1 MGSDPA
7 VPKLEEILPKLS
19 AKFAENVGKSLSATP
34 TALGPIE
41 IKARAIAILGELVR
55 SDNNLRQHQSQLG
68 LAFDEVFADLIL
80 SAHLGA
86 CCLDNPAQIVL
97 RRALETGIA
106 VSFLWDSPAA
116 FFGWTAHDKDLSFR
130 NMIEFIS
137 GESYRTMLLHEN
149 PDYKGEVFID
159 PTRAETLY
167 RTFSN
172 VTHGKWTTFEAAA
185 PDRFS
190 HNISEWVAHLLR
202 IEEVENL
209 LLNVWRVRFPKHFV
223 ELMIRIPA
231 IERLNQI

>member
-1 MGSDPA
+1 MTISRAPQ
-7 VPKLEEILPKLS
+7 PRNWL
-19 AKFAENVGKSLSATP
+19 KS
-34 TALGPIE
+34 GPGASIV
-41 IKARAIAILGELVR
+41 L
-55 SDNNLRQHQSQLG
+55 LRQCFG
-68 LAFDEVFADLIL
+68 
-80 SAHLGA
+80 
-86 CCLDNPAQIVL
+86 DNWPAQ
-97 RRALETGIA
+97 R
-106 VSFLWDSPAA
+106 
-116 FFGWTAHDKDLSFR
+116 
-130 NMIEFIS
+130 
-137 GESYRTMLLHEN
+137 
-149 PDYKGEVFID
+149 KGEVFID